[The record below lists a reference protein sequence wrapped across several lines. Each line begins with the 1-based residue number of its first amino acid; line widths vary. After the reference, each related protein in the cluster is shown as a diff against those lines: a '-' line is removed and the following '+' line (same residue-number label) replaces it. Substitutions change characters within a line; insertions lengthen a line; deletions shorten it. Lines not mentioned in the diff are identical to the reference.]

1 MHLKKVPVQTKML
14 TEQGSSKNKTRL
26 AKFISFYFPFISG
39 RSEKIVE
46 LESSTSKVAE
56 LQIGE

>member
-1 MHLKKVPVQTKML
+1 MHLKKVPIHTKKL
-14 TEQGSSKNKTRL
+14 TGQGSSKNKTRL
-26 AKFISFYFPFISG
+26 ATFISFYFPF

-46 LESSTSKVAE
+46 LESSNSKVAK